1 MIPVE
6 TRTVTVTDR
15 GLRLADGRILP
26 VLSGAVHYWR
36 HDAADWPRII
46 DAVASLGLTCVD
58 TYVPWS
64 VHDRGT
70 DAPPDFTGNLDVA
83 RFLRLVEE
91 RGLYAVVR
99 PGPHQGAELLDSG
112 LPMRVVGDL
121 RCQALRCNGIPY
133 TLPTATHHI
142 RVPSYFSEHFLV
154 AVDRWYDSVT
164 QQLAPL
170 QHPDGPIVAVQV
182 DNEHG
187 YFFQSHPYALDY
199 HPRTLDAYRAWLVQR
214 HGSLDAVNAL
224 YGTAWRRVEDVDPPR
239 DAADDPEV
247 RRLDWL
253 RWREEAL
260 RIALR
265 RLRDGL
271 RDRGLDRVPTFHND
285 FPRLETPLDA
295 IALEQTDAVDVAAL
309 DVYSARQGAGFVAD
323 VARHVAAGSRLPWL
337 AEMGAGW
344 LAMPWLLP
352 MRVGPADAELVW
364 LVALLTG
371 ARACNFFMTVERD
384 RWYGSPI
391 DCHGNV
397 RTEFGGLLRRVLRL
411 RDELG
416 LDGMDRTARVLLVEN
431 REQTL
436 RREARATLGGLV
448 PAFAAQMPF
457 DFQLTRLPH
466 SDDAAVRAF
475 DAAVRAVLDR
485 NSVDHDHASSSALP
499 DLSQYACI
507 VISSLEVA
515 DPAAWARLRE
525 AAGRGAAVCVG
536 PQLPTFDGTLRPH
549 RFDAEG
555 VVVLDDPDALK
566 PLLPRPAFT
575 VDEGPVR
582 LRHWSGPAGEV
593 LAAFNHSAVPCVATI
608 TAAAPAELAPRWN
621 DAVGGGIAHP
631 SLTVTLPAWGTQV
644 WRVSR

>member
-6 TRTVTVTDR
+6 TRGVTVART
-15 GLRLADGRILP
+15 GLRLSDGRILP
-26 VLSGAVHYWR
+26 LFSGAVHYWR
-36 HDAADWPRII
+36 HDPADWPRIL
-46 DAVASLGLTCVD
+46 DAVASLGLTSVD

-64 VHDRGT
+64 VHDRGEE
-70 DAPPDFTGNLDVA
+70 PPDFTGNLDVV
-83 RFLRLVEE
+83 RFLRMVEE

-112 LPMRVVGDL
+112 LPMRVVSDP
-121 RCQALRCNGIPY
+121 RVQALRCNGVPY

-142 RVPSYFSEHFLV
+142 RVPSYFSEHFLA
-154 AVDRWYDSVT
+154 AVDRWYDCVVA
-164 QQLAPL
+164 QLAPL

-199 HPRTLDAYRAWLVQR
+199 HPQTLDAYRTWLVQR
-214 HGSLDAVNAL
+214 LGSLDAVNAL
-224 YGTAWRRVEDVDPPR
+224 YGTTWDRPQDIDPPR
-239 DAADDPEV
+239 DAADHPEV

-260 RIALR
+260 RITLR

-285 FPRLETPLDA
+285 FPRLETPLDSA
-295 IALEQTDAVDVAAL
+295 ALEQSDAVDVAAL
-309 DVYSARQGAGFVAD
+309 DVYAARPGAGFVAD
-323 VARHVAAGSRLPWL
+323 IARHISAGSRLPWM

-391 DCHGNV
+391 DRRGNL
-397 RTEFGGLLRRVLRL
+397 RPEFAGLLERVLRV
-411 RDELG
+411 REDIGLG
-416 LDGMDRTARVLLVEN
+416 GMQRTAPVLLIEN

-448 PAFAAQMPF
+448 PAFSAQMPF
-457 DFQLTRLPH
+457 DFQLTRLHH
-466 SDDAAVRAF
+466 SDDAAVRSF

-499 DLSQYACI
+499 DLSGYACI
-507 VISSLEVA
+507 VMPALEAA

-525 AAGRGAAVCVG
+525 AARRGAAVCVG
-536 PQLPTFDGTLRPH
+536 PQLPVLDGTLRPH
-549 RFDAEG
+549 RFDADG
-555 VVVLDDPDALK
+555 IVVLRDPDALQ
-566 PLLPRPAFT
+566 PMLPRPAFT
-575 VDEGPVR
+575 VNEGPVR
-582 LRHWSGPAGEV
+582 LRHWSGEAGEV
-593 LAAFNHSAVPCVATI
+593 LAAFNHSAEPCTATI
-608 TAAAPAELAPRWN
+608 TAAAPAELASRWN
-621 DAVGGGIAHP
+621 EAVGGGAARP
-631 SLTVTLPAWGTQV
+631 SLSVTMPAWGAQIWT
-644 WRVSR
+644 VSR

>member
-1 MIPVE
+1 MIDTAV
-6 TRTVTVTDR
+6 RTVTVTDR
-15 GLRLADGRILP
+15 GLRLSDGRILP
-26 VLSGAVHYWR
+26 MFSGAVHHWR
-36 HDAADWPRII
+36 HDPADWPRIL
-46 DAVASLGLTCVD
+46 DAVASLGLTSVD

-64 VHDRGT
+64 VHDRG
-70 DAPPDFTGNLDVA
+70 DDPPDFTGNLDVA
-83 RFLRLVEE
+83 RFLRMVQE

-112 LPMRVVGDL
+112 LPMRVVSDARL
-121 RCQALRCNGIPY
+121 QALRCNGVPY

-142 RVPSYFSEHFLV
+142 RVPSYFSDHFLA
-154 AVDRWYDSVT
+154 AVDRWYDSVVA
-164 QQLAPL
+164 QLAPL

-199 HPRTLDAYRAWLVQR
+199 HPQTLDAYRDWLVRR
-214 HGSLDAVNAL
+214 HGALDAVNAL
-224 YGTAWRRVEDVDPPR
+224 YGTAWDGLEDVDPPR
-239 DAADDPEV
+239 DAGDEPEV

-260 RIALR
+260 RITLR

-271 RDRGLDRVPTFHND
+271 CDRGLDRVPTFHND
-285 FPRLETPLDA
+285 FPRLDTPLDSV
-295 IALEQTDAVDVAAL
+295 ALERSDAVDVAAI
-309 DVYSARQGAGFVAD
+309 DVYAARPGAGFVAD
-323 VARHVAAGSRLPWL
+323 IARHIAAGSRLPWM

-384 RWYGSPI
+384 RWYGSPV
-391 DCHGNV
+391 DRHGNV
-397 RTEFGGLLRRVLRL
+397 RAEFGGLLRRVMGLR
-411 RDELG
+411 EEVG
-416 LDGMDRTARVLLVEN
+416 LDAMERTAPVLLVEN

-448 PAFAAQMPF
+448 PAFSAQMPF

-466 SDDAAVRAF
+466 ADDAAVRSF

-499 DLSQYACI
+499 DLSRYACI
-507 VISSLEVA
+507 VMPAAEVA
-515 DPAAWARLRE
+515 DAAAWERLRE
-525 AAGRGAAVCVG
+525 AASKGASVFVG
-536 PQLPTFDGTLRPH
+536 PQLPVLDGALRPH
-549 RFDAEG
+549 GFDAEG
-555 VVVLDDPDALK
+555 ITVLEDPDALQ
-566 PLLPRPAFT
+566 PLLPRPPFT
-575 VDEGPVR
+575 VSEGPVR
-582 LRHWSGPAGEV
+582 LRHWSGPRGEV
-593 LAAFNHSAVPCVATI
+593 LAAFNHSGEPCVATI
-608 TAAAPAELAPRWN
+608 TAAAPAELASRWN
-621 DAVGGGIAHP
+621 DAVGGGVAHP
-631 SLTVTLPAWGTQV
+631 ALTVTMPAWGAQV
-644 WRVSR
+644 WTVSR